1 MPRAGDR
8 YGLLWPTD
16 VAICA
21 VDRAPTLNSRST
33 LSPMTAVASLLVVI
47 VLSLIVTRMAT
58 IALTATGL
66 SRESARFQA
75 RSAFTGAGFTT
86 QESEAVVRHP
96 VRRRVV
102 MTLMLMGNAGIA
114 AVVASVILTALG
126 PEDAENP
133 ALRFVVLAVGIIVIW
148 VAFKSNWVDR
158 QITRLTASAL
168 SRWTDLDVRDYAALL
183 HLGDNYVVTE
193 LAVETG
199 DWVAGRDLGTL
210 DLRKEGVIVLGVERP
225 DGTYHGAPVA
235 ETSIEPGDVLVVYCQ
250 RPAIA
255 ELDQRSHGA
264 EGDSA
269 HAAAVKEYRRTIDAE
284 GEQADAGMTPPGLG
298 EPEKPSP
305 TG

>member
-1 MPRAGDR
+1 
-8 YGLLWPTD
+8 
-16 VAICA
+16 
-21 VDRAPTLNSRST
+21 
-33 LSPMTAVASLLVVI
+33 MTAVASLLVVI

-114 AVVASVILTALG
+114 AVIASVILTALG
-126 PEDAENP
+126 PEDAEHP
-133 ALRFVVLAVGIIVIW
+133 VLRFVVLAVGIIVIW

-193 LAVETG
+193 LAVEAG

-210 DLRKEGVIVLGVERP
+210 DLRKEGVIVLGVERH
-225 DGTYHGAPVA
+225 DGTYQGAPVA
-235 ETSIEPGDVLVVYCQ
+235 ETSIEPGDVLVVYSQ

-255 ELDQRSHGA
+255 ELDQRSQGA
-264 EGDSA
+264 EGDAA
-269 HAAAVKEYRRTIDAE
+269 HAAAIAEYWRTIDAE
-284 GEQADAGMTPPGLG
+284 GEQSDAGMTQSGLG
-298 EPEKPSP
+298 EPGKPSP
-305 TG
+305 PG